1 MPTNRLDAKRR
12 QPTSADSV
20 PKKILPEVKF
30 TGQQPG
36 EEGVEKTE
44 ETPKR
49 EPDPD
54 RIQKKHREED
64 REEPFDKQGLPIG
77 EPPTE
82 GKYSI

>member
-1 MPTNRLDAKRR
+1 L
-12 QPTSADSV
+12 
-20 PKKILPEVKF
+20 LEVKF
-30 TGQQPG
+30 SGQQPG

-49 EPDPD
+49 ERDPD
-54 RIQKKHREED
+54 RIQRKHREED
-64 REEPFDKQGLPIG
+64 KEEPFDKRGLPIG